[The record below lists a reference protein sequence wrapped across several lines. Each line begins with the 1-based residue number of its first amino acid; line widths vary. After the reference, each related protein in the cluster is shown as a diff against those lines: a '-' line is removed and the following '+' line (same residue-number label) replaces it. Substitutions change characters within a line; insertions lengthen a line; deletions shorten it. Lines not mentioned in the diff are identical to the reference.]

1 MHMHV
6 DQTGKEND
14 IRFFQH
20 HGPGGNGN
28 AHLHGHEAA
37 IFQKRVRARAAA
49 IRAELNV
56 LENKRHAL
64 TSFAKKYLPCGRK
77 HTPNAAART
86 LPVMLVSWFI
96 PKILSRFPG
105 PVNGGRKLLHTRS
118 WRCPLRQTV
127 LYFGKDRGK
136 GARACP

>member
-1 MHMHV
+1 M
-6 DQTGKEND
+6 
-14 IRFFQH
+14 
-20 HGPGGNGN
+20 PG
-28 AHLHGHEAA
+28 LHGHEAA

-49 IRAELNV
+49 IRAELSV

-127 LYFGKDRGK
+127 LYSGK
-136 GARACP
+136 GQERRARACP